1 MTCPHCESPATT
13 KRQGPT
19 SLGSRRFR
27 CRSCGRR
34 FNERSGTPLNDLQ
47 YPTDVV
53 LLAVLRRLRDTL
65 SCRDIAEMRLERGF
79 SVTPETIR
87 EWECRFAPR
96 VTERLRAKRRGRAG
110 RSWYLDET
118 DVQVAG
124 RWCSLDRASD
134 REGDLL
140 DSRLSEQRDK
150 HAARRF
156 LRRLVDVAERKPQR
170 VTTDAH
176 PPYRRAIRGILGRK
190 VRHRCSQDLNNRT
203 EHSHR
208 AVKQRSDPMLGCG
221 RFESAARFCSAFD
234 ARRQYVRVGQRGAE
248 WVSLVEQ
255 RRLVVQ
261 RWRSLIAEM
270 TAAWHASGEGERL
283 AHLVPV
289 P

>member
-47 YPTDVV
+47 YATDVV
-53 LLAVLRRLRDTL
+53 LLAVLRRLRYKL
-65 SCRDIAEMRLERGF
+65 SFRDIAEMRLERGF

-87 EWECRFAPR
+87 EWECRCAPR

-118 DVQVAG
+118 DVQGAG

-140 DSRLSEQRDK
+140 DSRRSAHRDK

-156 LRRLVDVAERKPQR
+156 LRRLVDVAQRKQMAHGACGQR
-170 VTTDAH
+170 MAFLSGEAD
-176 PPYRRAIRGILGRK
+176 
-190 VRHRCSQDLNNRT
+190 RT
-203 EHSHR
+203 E
-208 AVKQRSDPMLGCG
+208 
-221 RFESAARFCSAFD
+221 
-234 ARRQYVRVGQRGAE
+234 
-248 WVSLVEQ
+248 
-255 RRLVVQ
+255 
-261 RWRSLIAEM
+261 
-270 TAAWHASGEGERL
+270 
-283 AHLVPV
+283 
-289 P
+289 